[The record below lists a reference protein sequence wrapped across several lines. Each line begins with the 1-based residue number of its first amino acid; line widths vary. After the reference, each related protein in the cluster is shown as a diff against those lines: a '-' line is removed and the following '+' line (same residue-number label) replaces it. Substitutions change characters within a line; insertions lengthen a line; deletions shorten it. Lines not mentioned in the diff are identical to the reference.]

1 MTKTLD
7 YLRRSNEENHQL
19 TKEAI
24 ETALLLLLEQKPLK
38 KIAITEL
45 VERAGVARN
54 SFYRNYS
61 SKEDILRVML
71 KERFV
76 QLASTNVA
84 RFQESR
90 QAGLLGLF
98 QFIAADFR
106 FYRLL
111 LAEGLRE
118 LLEEEAYRYQPMAFE
133 EPDRQTYYRN
143 RFVAAGI
150 TRVICDWLGEKNPQS
165 PEEMAEQLNRLFE

>member
-7 YLRRSNEENHQL
+7 YLHRSNQENHQL

-24 ETALLLLLEQKPLK
+24 ETALLLLLEQKSLK

-61 SKEDILRVML
+61 SKENVLRVML
-71 KERFV
+71 KERFA

-84 RFQESR
+84 KFQENR

-106 FYRLL
+106 FYQLL

-118 LLEEEAYRYQPMAFE
+118 LEAYRYQPIAFE
-133 EPDRQTYYRN
+133 EPDQQTYYRN

-165 PEEMAEQLNRLFE
+165 PEDMAEQLNRLFE